1 MFMKENFNKAKK
13 ERGFSLLGV
22 VVSLFLVTV
31 GLLGFTGLFSAM
43 EALSAQNK
51 NDLVAGFLAQE
62 GIEIV
67 RRIRENASELNWS
80 DWHSSVS
87 SGDYSVQY
95 DSSDLE
101 PFQSAP
107 LKFDQNTF
115 VYSYDSGNN
124 SLFYRT
130 VRLQKVDDD
139 QTVVS
144 VIISWSSKG
153 NNYSLTL
160 EDILYNWIKE

>member
-1 MFMKENFNKAKK
+1 M
-13 ERGFSLLGV
+13 GV

-80 DWHSSVS
+80 DWHASVS
-87 SGDYSVQY
+87 SGATRMEEAKCVEVAC
-95 DSSDLE
+95 LE
-101 PFQSAP
+101 S
-107 LKFDQNTF
+107 
-115 VYSYDSGNN
+115 
-124 SLFYRT
+124 
-130 VRLQKVDDD
+130 
-139 QTVVS
+139 
-144 VIISWSSKG
+144 
-153 NNYSLTL
+153 
-160 EDILYNWIKE
+160 